1 VSGIRDW
8 GAAIGARHRSRP
20 FFVIALIA
28 ATTLVIAVRFGSF
41 IAGGSDSYCYL
52 SEARLWTQGWPVVQ
66 EPLITQTDGTLGRWT
81 FVPLGYKPGPLTGSF
96 VPICPIGYPVIMAL
110 FLRLF
115 GPGAEMY
122 VVPLAA
128 VGLVFL
134 TGWVGHR
141 LGGEKVGMLSSALIA
156 TSPIFV
162 LQSVQPMSD
171 IPAAFFW
178 LLSTTLVISSRTWA
192 GAAVIPTIALAVL
205 TRPNLAPLG
214 LPLAAF
220 GLLANRSSVGRYDWW
235 MAAGVI
241 AGLVCGA
248 AIAAY
253 TNTVLY
259 GAPQSTGYGDPASL
273 YSRGFLWPNLQRYSG
288 WLWRT
293 ETYLILLAPAGIAR
307 LAFGDAFQRLWA
319 GYAAAVVAIVLL
331 SYLFY
336 TPFGDWTYLRFLLPA
351 LPLIFI
357 AYVCVAKRPVLVFG
371 LSAALLAIHVHFN
384 WTVGVLATHLGE
396 RRYIEV
402 SRYINEM
409 LPKNAVFITQQHSGS
424 IRYYTG
430 RKTLRFDWLPARE
443 LDNAVRQ
450 MTSLG
455 YKPYILLD
463 DWEEP
468 IFKTR
473 FGRSALS
480 RLDWWPMAEF
490 STQIRVRLYDPAA
503 R

>member
-1 VSGIRDW
+1 
-8 GAAIGARHRSRP
+8 
-20 FFVIALIA
+20 VIALVA
-28 ATTLVIAVRFGSF
+28 ATTFVVAVRFGSF
-41 IAGGSDSYCYL
+41 VAGGSDSYCYL
-52 SEARLWTQGWPVVQ
+52 SEARLWAQGWPVVQ

-81 FVPLGYKPGPLTGSF
+81 FIPLGYKPGLITGTF
-96 VPICPIGYPVIMAL
+96 VPICPIGYPVTMAL
-110 FLRLF
+110 FLRVF
-115 GPGAEMY
+115 GSGAEMY

-128 VGLVFL
+128 AGLVFL
-134 TGWVGHR
+134 TGWLAHR
-141 LGGEKVGMLSSALIA
+141 VGGEKESVLASALMA

-178 LLSTTLVISSRTWA
+178 LLSATIAMSSRTWA
-192 GAAVIPTIALAVL
+192 GAAVVPVVALAVL

-220 GLLANRSSVGRYDWW
+220 GLLANSSGDRPYNWNIT
-235 MAAGVI
+235 AGV
-241 AGLVCGA
+241 AGGVAGGA

-273 YSRGFLWPNLQRYSG
+273 YSLRFLSPNLQGYSD
-288 WLWRT
+288 WLWKT
-293 ETYLILLAPAGIAR
+293 ESYLILLAAAGIAR

-319 GYAAAVVAIVLL
+319 GYAAAVTAIIFL

-357 AYVCVAKRPVLVFG
+357 AYVCVAKRPVLAFG
-371 LSAALLAIHVHFN
+371 LSVALLAVHIHFN
-384 WTVGVLATHLGE
+384 WTVGVLATHAGE
-396 RRYIEV
+396 RRYTEV
-402 SRYINEM
+402 ARYINEM
-409 LPKNAVFITQQHSGS
+409 LPANAVFISQQHSGS

-430 RKTLRFDWLPARE
+430 RKTLRFDSLPPRE

-450 MTSLG
+450 MTRLG
-455 YKPYILLD
+455 YKPYLLLD

-468 IFKTR
+468 IFKKR
-473 FGRSALS
+473 FGHSALAG
-480 RLDWWPMAEF
+480 LDWWPTAEF
-490 STQIRVRLYDPAA
+490 ATQIRVRIYDPEA

>member
-1 VSGIRDW
+1 VSAIREW
-8 GAAIGARHRSRP
+8 GAGTRARHRSRP
-20 FFVIALIA
+20 FFVIALVA
-28 ATTLVIAVRFGSF
+28 ATSFVIAVRFGSF

-52 SEARLWTQGWPVVQ
+52 SEARLWAQGWPVVQ

-81 FVPLGYKPGPLTGSF
+81 FVPLGYKPGLTTGTF
-96 VPICPIGYPVIMAL
+96 VPICPIGYPVTMAL

-122 VVPLAA
+122 LVPLAA
-128 VGLVFL
+128 AGLVFL
-134 TGWVGHR
+134 TGWLGHR
-141 LGGEKVGMLSSALIA
+141 VGGEKAGVLGSALLA

-178 LLSTTLVISSRTWA
+178 LLSAALVMTRRTWA
-192 GAAVIPTIALAVL
+192 GAAVVPIVALAVL

-220 GLLANRSSVGRYDWW
+220 GLLVNRRGVSQYNW
-235 MAAGVI
+235 MAAGVV
-241 AGLVCGA
+241 AGLACGA

-259 GAPQSTGYGDPASL
+259 GAPQSTGYGDPANL
-273 YSRGFLWPNLQRYSG
+273 YSLRFLWPNLERYSA

-293 ETYLILLAPAGIAR
+293 ESYLILLATAGIAR
-307 LAFGDAFQRLWA
+307 LALGDAFERLWA
-319 GYAAAVVAIVLL
+319 WYAAAVIAIVLL

-357 AYVCVAKRPVLVFG
+357 AYTCVAKRPVVAVG
-371 LSAALLAIHVHFN
+371 LSVALLAVHIYFN
-384 WTVGVLATHLGE
+384 WTVGVLATHVGE
-396 RRYIEV
+396 RRYLEV

-409 LPKNAVFITQQHSGS
+409 LPENAVFIAQQHSGS
-424 IRYYTG
+424 VRYYTG
-430 RKTLRFDWLPARE
+430 RKTLRFDWLPPRE
-443 LDNAVRQ
+443 LDNAVSQ

-473 FGRSALS
+473 FARSALA
-480 RLDWWPMAEF
+480 RLDWWPTAEF
-490 STQIRVRLYDPAA
+490 ATQIRVRIYDPAA

>member
-1 VSGIRDW
+1 MSGIRDW
-8 GAAIGARHRSRP
+8 GAGLGARRGSRP
-20 FFVIALIA
+20 FFVIALVA
-28 ATTLVIAVRFGSF
+28 ATIFVIAVRFGSF

-52 SEARLWTQGWPVVQ
+52 SEARLWAQGWPVVQ

-81 FVPLGYKPGPLTGSF
+81 FVPLGYKPGLTTGTF
-96 VPICPIGYPVIMAL
+96 VPICPIGYPVTMAL

-128 VGLVFL
+128 AGLVFL
-134 TGWVGHR
+134 TGWLGHR
-141 LGGEKVGMLSSALIA
+141 VGGEKTGILGSALLA

-178 LLSTTLVISSRTWA
+178 LWSTTLVMSSRTWTA
-192 GAAVIPTIALAVL
+192 AAVVPVVALAVL

-220 GLLANRSSVGRYDWW
+220 GSLANRSGVRRYNWR
-235 MAAGVI
+235 MAAGVV
-241 AGLVCGA
+241 AGLACGA

-273 YSRGFLWPNLQRYSG
+273 YSLRFLWPNVQRYSV
-288 WLWRT
+288 WLWQT
-293 ETYLILLAPAGIAR
+293 ESYLILLATAGIAR
-307 LAFGDAFQRLWA
+307 LALGDAFQRLWA
-319 GYAAAVVAIVLL
+319 GYAAAVIAIVLL

-357 AYVCVAKRPVLVFG
+357 AYTCVAKRPILVVG
-371 LSAALLAIHVHFN
+371 LSVALLAFHMHFN
-384 WTVGVLATHLGE
+384 WTIGVLATHVGE
-396 RRYIEV
+396 RRYIDV

-409 LPKNAVFITQQHSGS
+409 LPENAVFITQQHSGS

-430 RKTLRFDWLPARE
+430 RKTLRFDWLPPRE

-473 FGRSALS
+473 FERSALA
-480 RLDWWPMAEF
+480 RLDWWPTAEF
-490 STQIRVRLYDPAA
+490 ATQIRVRIYDPAA

>member
-1 VSGIRDW
+1 M
-8 GAAIGARHRSRP
+8 
-20 FFVIALIA
+20 
-28 ATTLVIAVRFGSF
+28 IAVRFGSF

-52 SEARLWTQGWPVVQ
+52 SEARLWAQGWPVVQ

-81 FVPLGYKPGPLTGSF
+81 FIPLGYKPGLITGTF
-96 VPICPIGYPVIMAL
+96 VPICPIGYPVTMAL

-115 GPGAEMY
+115 GSGAEMY

-128 VGLVFL
+128 AGLVFL
-134 TGWVGHR
+134 TGWLGHR
-141 LGGEKVGMLSSALIA
+141 VGGEKAGVLSSALLA

-178 LLSTTLVISSRTWA
+178 LLSATLVMTRRTWA
-192 GAAVIPTIALAVL
+192 GAAVVPIVALAVL

-214 LPLAAF
+214 LPLAVF
-220 GLLANRSSVGRYDWW
+220 GLLANRSGLTRYNWK
-235 MAAGVI
+235 MAAGVV
-241 AGLVCGA
+241 AGLACGA

-273 YSRGFLWPNLQRYSG
+273 YSLRFLWPNLQRYSA
-288 WLWRT
+288 WLWRHRKLSDSAGDGRNRAVGVRRRISAT
-293 ETYLILLAPAGIAR
+293 VGGVRGRRGGHHPSLVSFLHALSETGL
-307 LAFGDAFQRLWA
+307 
-319 GYAAAVVAIVLL
+319 
-331 SYLFY
+331 
-336 TPFGDWTYLRFLLPA
+336 YLRFLLPA

-357 AYVCVAKRPVLVFG
+357 AYTCVAKRPILVVG
-371 LSAALLAIHVHFN
+371 LSVALLAVHIHFN
-384 WTVGVLATHLGE
+384 WTVGLLATHIGE

-409 LPKNAVFITQQHSGS
+409 LPENAVFITQQHSGS

-473 FGRSALS
+473 FGRSALA
-480 RLDWWPMAEF
+480 RLDWWPTAEF
-490 STQIRVRLYDPAA
+490 ATQIRVRIYDPAA